1 MRNPRNLFLLFLLVI
16 TGWSQL
22 AGAAIDVVDDAGN
35 TIHLAQPARKIVSLS
50 PHLTELLFSAGAG
63 KQVVGVVSF
72 SSYPPAAE
80 DITHVGDFQSLD
92 LERIVSL
99 HPDLIVSWQTGNHPG
114 QIDKLRR
121 LGFTVF
127 VNEPRKLLDIPK
139 TIVKLGKLA
148 GTDATAQQA
157 ADSFMQH
164 YHHLQQQYQSRKPVR
179 VFYQIWSDPLM
190 TVNGKHL
197 ISDVIRLCG
206 GKNVFADMDSLAP
219 EVSIESVLQRAP
231 EVIVIGGSDE
241 LRQRWLERWRHWPT
255 LPAVRQDNLFQINPD
270 LLQRHTVRILQGAE
284 TLCRDLERARQ

>member
-1 MRNPRNLFLLFLLVI
+1 MRNPRNLLLLFLLVSA
-16 TGWSQL
+16 GWSQL

-35 TIHLAQPARKIVSLS
+35 TVHLAQPARKIVSLS

-157 ADSFMQH
+157 ADRFMQQ
-164 YHHLQQQYQSRKPVR
+164 YHHLQQQYQSRKSVR

-206 GKNVFADMDSLAP
+206 GINVFADMDSLAP

-231 EVIVIGGSDE
+231 EVIVIGGSDD
-241 LRQRWLERWRHWPT
+241 LRRRWLERWRHWPT

>member
-1 MRNPRNLFLLFLLVI
+1 MF

-22 AGAAIDVVDDAGN
+22 AGAAIDVVDDAGRPV
-35 TIHLAQPARKIVSLS
+35 HLAQPARRIISLS

-72 SSYPPAAE
+72 SSYPPAAR
-80 DITHVGDFQSLD
+80 DITQVGDFQSLD

-121 LGFTVF
+121 LGFKVF

-139 TIVKLGKLA
+139 TIIKLGKLA
-148 GTDATAQQA
+148 GTDATAQQV
-157 ADSFMQH
+157 ADRFMQQ
-164 YHHLQQQYQSRKPVR
+164 YHRLQQQYQSRKPVR

-190 TVNGKHL
+190 TVNGEHL

-206 GKNVFADMDSLAP
+206 GKNVFADMESLAP

-231 EVIVIGGSDE
+231 EAIVVGGGDE
-241 LRQRWLERWRHWPT
+241 LQQRWLEHWRHWPT

-284 TLCRDLERARQ
+284 TLCRDLERARR